1 MGAYYYD
8 LNTYFRS
15 IFGERVHKL
24 TVDAGFDC
32 PNRDG
37 RIATGGCI
45 YCNPQG
51 SGTGQHARGLSIREQ
66 LERSKA
72 PVA

>member
-8 LNTYFRS
+8 LNTYFRRK
-15 IFGERVHKL
+15 FGERVHKL

-51 SGTGQHARGLSIREQ
+51 
-66 LERSKA
+66 
-72 PVA
+72 